1 MSEPPEAKAALRRL
15 SRFALYVLVAAIVI
29 AGWRRSLRCRA

>member
-15 SRFALYVLVAAIVI
+15 SRFALYLLVQ
-29 AGWRRSLRCRA
+29 R